1 MPLIAGPSSSRCMRA
16 APRPPG
22 GRNTLIGK
30 LVGTHRWEAMIIGL
44 AGAIEPAVGSRNVW
58 MSSGT
63 LHMWHPEQEK
73 PATDWEAEVDRLFDE
88 IGREVD
94 PGKRTQLYYR
104 WQEIIALQMPLMF
117 FAYPKTQTAVR
128 NTLGNVKPGLN
139 GAIGELATLYS
150 KSSSR

>member
-1 MPLIAGPSSSRCMRA
+1 MF
-16 APRPPG
+16 
-22 GRNTLIGK
+22 N
-30 LVGTHRWEAMIIGL
+30 
-44 AGAIEPAVGSRNVW
+44 
-58 MSSGT
+58 
-63 LHMWHPEQEK
+63 EQEK

-128 NTLGNVKPGLN
+128 NTLGNVKLGLN